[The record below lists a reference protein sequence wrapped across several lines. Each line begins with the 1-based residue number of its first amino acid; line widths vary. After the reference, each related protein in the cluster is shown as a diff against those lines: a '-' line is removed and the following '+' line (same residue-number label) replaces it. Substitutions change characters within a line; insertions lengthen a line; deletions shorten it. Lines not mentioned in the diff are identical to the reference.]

1 MKQSMRAFP
10 CLLFLLLS
18 LVSCGP
24 GHGRY
29 ARLLEEAEWMN
40 RNDSLFTTDSVMLR
54 VVRHY
59 DHWWY
64 NRNTRMKAYYLLGSA
79 YRDLGEAPAAIHYY
93 NMAVERA
100 DTLSPDCDFA
110 TLFRVYGQMA
120 MVYGFQNM
128 PWEKR
133 EAIEHY
139 KHFALLAGDT
149 LSSII
154 AYGQMADVCYQLDDS
169 LGVFAN
175 TDSAVMLF
183 NKYGYENYAPN
194 VYPLAIYLSI
204 EKGQYARAKSM
215 MDIYEKDGWV
225 LDDNGNIAKGFE
237 LYGEYKGKY
246 YLGVDNLD
254 SAEYY
259 YRRLLSSEYKKEAYR
274 GLSEIY
280 AREEQIDS
288 VVKYTPLYEDALLL
302 WATQRQSE
310 SVIQSSALYKY
321 TRNQNLAEQKAR
333 DVRISHQIILILLVF
348 LLILLLIVFSYY
360 KHIRQRAL
368 ERELEYHKLVE
379 QHITAQAEYHEK
391 CEHLSN
397 LQHDYDALLHNVS
410 AQNQKLLYDK
420 QQEIDRLTEALN
432 AYRNE
437 ILEKEGL
444 LKSEDIVVL
453 FRMMSHSGYN
463 GKNPTRKEWV
473 SLEGK
478 YKHYMPHLYA
488 RMKVACLSEQEL
500 YSSILTHLGFSTGD
514 MVVLLKTSQNTVS
527 NAKQSANEKL
537 FGEKTALT
545 LAQNLKKCAYFQ

>member
-1 MKQSMRAFP
+1 MAIG
-10 CLLFLLLS
+10 LLL
-18 LVSCGP
+18 LASCGP

-29 ARLLEEAEWMN
+29 GRLLAEAEWMN
-40 RNDSLFTTDSVMLR
+40 KNDSLFTTDSVMLR
-54 VVRHY
+54 VARHY

-64 NRNTRMKAYYLLGSA
+64 SHNTRMKAYYLLGSA

-93 NMAVERA
+93 NMAMERA
-100 DTLSPDCDFA
+100 DTLSPDCDYA

-154 AYGQMADVCYQLDDS
+154 AYGQMADVCYQLNDS

-237 LYGEYKGKY
+237 LYGEYKGRY

-288 VVKYTPLYEDALLL
+288 VAKYTPLYEDALLL
-302 WATQRQSE
+302 WATQRQAE
-310 SVIQSSALYKY
+310 SIIQSSALYKY
-321 TRNQNLAEQKAR
+321 ERNQHLAEQKAR
-333 DVRISHQIILILLVF
+333 QAQATLYLVLFLLLLLV
-348 LLILLLIVFSYY
+348 LIVLLSYQGYRHY
-360 KHIRQRAL
+360 KAKILKKEQAYRQL
-368 ERELEYHKLVE
+368 
-379 QHITAQAEYHEK
+379 IAEYEK
-391 CEHLSN
+391 T
-397 LQHDYDALLHNVS
+397 
-410 AQNQKLLYDK
+410 
-420 QQEIDRLTEALN
+420 QQE
-432 AYRNE
+432 YQQ
-437 ILEKEGL
+437 K
-444 LKSEDIVVL
+444 
-453 FRMMSHSGYN
+453 
-463 GKNPTRKEWV
+463 
-473 SLEGK
+473 
-478 YKHYMPHLYA
+478 
-488 RMKVACLSEQEL
+488 
-500 YSSILTHLGFSTGD
+500 
-514 MVVLLKTSQNTVS
+514 
-527 NAKQSANEKL
+527 
-537 FGEKTALT
+537 
-545 LAQNLKKCAYFQ
+545 